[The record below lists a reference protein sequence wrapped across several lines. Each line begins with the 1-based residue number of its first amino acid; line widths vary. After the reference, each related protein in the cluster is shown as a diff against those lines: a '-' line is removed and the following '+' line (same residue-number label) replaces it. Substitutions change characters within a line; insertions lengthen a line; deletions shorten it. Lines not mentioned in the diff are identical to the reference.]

1 MRDEED
7 HPQRFQKWLE
17 DMSKGIVSH
26 ELEALTHQGLQI
38 ELAQKGLIRCRFVV
52 PEQLSDR
59 DGNWHVGA
67 IAVLVDNVGAAAIAS
82 CVGHVKVSVGFNVS
96 YLSTAKIQEE
106 VEIEGKAIGHKD
118 KLSLV
123 EVSVKKK
130 DSGELIVIAKQ
141 WMSSK
146 TSKL

>member
-1 MRDEED
+1 MRDED
-7 HPQRFQKWLE
+7 DYPQRFPKMARRHVERHSQSRTRSPNSPRPA
-17 DMSKGIVSH
+17 DR
-26 ELEALTHQGLQI
+26 T
-38 ELAQKGLIRCRFVV
+38 R
-52 PEQLSDR
+52 PER

-82 CVGHVKVSVGFNVS
+82 YVGHVQVSVDFN
-96 YLSTAKIQEE
+96 EE

-123 EVSVKKK
+123 EVNVKKK